1 MAQNPNINF
10 TSANSII
17 NVNGTIVKSINVND
31 PTKYA
36 AGQPVDPAQAPP
48 GSPQAAQQD
57 QQKQQQGQD
66 QINQLQQTLDALKK
80 SLGQP
85 T

>member
-17 NVNGTIVKSINVND
+17 NVNGTIVKAINVND

-36 AGQPVDPAQAPP
+36 AFPEKVCED
-48 GSPQAAQQD
+48 ST
-57 QQKQQQGQD
+57 
-66 QINQLQQTLDALKK
+66 IVR
-80 SLGQP
+80 
-85 T
+85 